1 MSKDRRF
8 CKLSHKLNSNFQKT
22 ALVSAVSLGILIT
35 LQQPVFAATYPY
47 QYSPQNGLMGLNND
61 IWTSANYGAGITYGV
76 IDTGVAAPWI
86 GFQSRID
93 TVNAACT
100 FAGCTQAMAL
110 ADDNGHGTFV
120 ASEIIGDLRN
130 FGLTGIAP
138 SGRVLPVK
146 VLNAQG
152 SGYTNDV
159 ASGIV
164 YAADHGANILNLSIS
179 FIPTPDIINAINY
192 AASKNN
198 IIVFAGGNSAKAL
211 LGNSRI
217 AGFTDAAIKRMLFM
231 GSTNLQQKISYF
243 SNTPGTGGFVSTTN
257 KFYSLASRW
266 MMADGENIWG
276 ASTYHD
282 ATGYDY
288 ITQMSGTSMAAPQAA
303 GAAGLLAAR
312 WPFLL
317 STGKVTDIL
326 LSSTQ
331 DLGARGIDT
340 TYGDGYI
347 RIDKAFNPIG
357 TLTVPVNGKNVL
369 ATNAAIVPSTAVGG
383 MSAVSSALSKAV
395 GYDRYS
401 RDFAIYLPAAI
412 LAPVK
417 TASTAS
423 AKVSGQTGAKAR
435 SLTALEDGAWLASSL
450 ANIEPAASDTDSGA
464 EPSHHLI
471 QDPTRPDPIEW
482 SVGFQQKDGSYIGA
496 GHDGNA
502 ALSFNDARWGNET
515 AFFNNEDSMAGSLL
529 GLTSTASF
537 AAVGMDL
544 NSHSR
549 LAFGSIDSTNNNFTS
564 LSGVNPN
571 GQGVAVSY
579 TTRPL
584 KNWTFSASGSMLKE
598 DNMLLGAIGG
608 GYLGFGK
615 SSTIATGVGA
625 SVDLGKGYHL
635 GIDSIA
641 ASTSPSR
648 SANSLVTGTSRLT
661 SAGFSFVLN
670 KTNLTGH
677 NDDIGFSF
685 RKPLRVY
692 SGFATVD
699 VPMGTDHNGTPI
711 IQSSRVPLAPTGNES
726 DLNLNYKRPL
736 DNGAVMGFS
745 LAYRHDADNVKGAK
759 DAAVMVRYS
768 SSF

>member
-1 MSKDRRF
+1 MSKNKQF
-8 CKLSHKLNSNFQKT
+8 CKSSRQSKQAFQKT
-22 ALVSAVSLGILIT
+22 ALLSAVSLGLLVT

-47 QYSPQNGLMGLNND
+47 AYSPQNGLMGLSNE

-93 TVNAACT
+93 TTNAACV
-100 FAGCTQAMAL
+100 FSGCTQAMAL

-130 FGLTGIAP
+130 FGLVGVAP
-138 SGRVLPVK
+138 AGRVLPVK

-159 ASGIV
+159 AAGIV

-179 FIPTPDIINAINY
+179 FIPTPDIISAINY

-211 LGNSRI
+211 LGNSRVT
-217 AGFTDAAIKRMLFM
+217 GFTDAAIKRMLFM
-231 GSTNLQQKISYF
+231 GSTSLQQKISYF
-243 SNTPGTGGFVSTTN
+243 SNTPGTGGFISTTN

-357 TLTVPVNGKNVL
+357 SLTVPVNGKNVL
-369 ATNAAIVPSTAVGG
+369 ATNAAIVPSTAVGS

-395 GYDRYS
+395 GYDRYN

-417 TASTAS
+417 TAATAA

-435 SLTALEDGAWLASSL
+435 NLTALPDGAWLAASL
-450 ANIEPAASDTDSGA
+450 ANIEPAGSDEEQNND
-464 EPSHHLI
+464 LI
-471 QDPTRPDPIEW
+471 QDPTRPSQSEW

-496 GHDGNA
+496 GHGGNA
-502 ALSFNDARWGNET
+502 ALSFNDARWGGQT

-537 AAVGMDL
+537 GAVGVDL

-549 LAFGSIDSTNNNFTS
+549 LAFGSISATNNNFTS

-571 GQGVAVSY
+571 GQGAAVSY
-579 TTRPL
+579 TARAF
-584 KNWTFSASGSMLKE
+584 KNWTFSASGSVLKE
-598 DNMLLGAIGG
+598 DNMLLGAVGG

-615 SSTIATGVGA
+615 SSTVAAGVGA

-641 ASTSPSR
+641 ATTSSSR
-648 SANSLVTGTSRLT
+648 SANSLVTDTSRLT

-677 NDDIGFSF
+677 DDDIGFSF